1 MYINNIRYT
10 EDTIIKAESK
20 EELKSM
26 LMKVQEER
34 EKAGLKL
41 NIQTIKI
48 MASSLTTSRQ
58 IVGETMETVTDFI
71 SLGSKITADGDWNHD
86 IKRCLLLGR
95 KAMTK
100 LYSILKSRDI
110 TLPIKVHLVK
120 AVVYPVVM
128 YGLRI
133 GL

>member
-1 MYINNIRYT
+1 MYINNIRYA

-48 MASSLTTSRQ
+48 MAPSLITSCQ
-58 IVGETMETVTDFI
+58 IVGETMETVIDFI
-71 SLGSKITADGDWNHD
+71 SLGSKITPDRDWNHD

-95 KAMTK
+95 KAMTN

-110 TLPIKVHLVK
+110 TSLTKVCLVK
-120 AVVYPVVM
+120 TMVFPCM
-128 YGLRI
+128 DMRGEP
-133 GL
+133 

>member
-71 SLGSKITADGDWNHD
+71 SLGSKITADGD
-86 IKRCLLLGR
+86 
-95 KAMTK
+95 
-100 LYSILKSRDI
+100 
-110 TLPIKVHLVK
+110 
-120 AVVYPVVM
+120 
-128 YGLRI
+128 
-133 GL
+133 

>member
-1 MYINNIRYT
+1 MYINNIRYA

-48 MASSLTTSRQ
+48 MAPSLITSRQ
-58 IVGETMETVTDFI
+58 IVGETMETVIDFI
-71 SLGSKITADGDWNHD
+71 SLGSKITADRDWNHEPD
-86 IKRCLLLGR
+86 HLSCCAVSCPNHCLLEV
-95 KAMTK
+95 T
-100 LYSILKSRDI
+100 
-110 TLPIKVHLVK
+110 V
-120 AVVYPVVM
+120 
-128 YGLRI
+128 
-133 GL
+133 